1 MKFRPLAWRSTH
13 PHLLADRLEDLTPT
27 EDVRTNPTGDRK
39 AALYGYLR
47 GTTLKGNQKIHLA
60 GVGDFPISDL
70 TFLPD
75 PCPLPGKEGEK
86 KKSLVE
92 KDRTVYAPMS
102 GVGGVVYDK
111 DAVYIELGGSQHHK
125 KEGDEGLVG
134 NIMET
139 ETTINEKLEK
149 SELRLFSG
157 SKPVTSE
164 EHREG
169 RRRIPGGGLDLLEE
183 GEEDES
189 DEGEGDDEGDDDG
202 EEEEEEDE
210 DEDEEE
216 DQEEAEYRR
225 PKKKKNLCAFI
236 IYRARANRCPN

>member
-1 MKFRPLAWRSTH
+1 MRKMKM
-13 PHLLADRLEDLTPT
+13 
-27 EDVRTNPTGDRK
+27 
-39 AALYGYLR
+39 
-47 GTTLKGNQKIHLA
+47 
-60 GVGDFPISDL
+60 
-70 TFLPD
+70 
-75 PCPLPGKEGEK
+75 
-86 KKSLVE
+86 
-92 KDRTVYAPMS
+92 RTVLTTMS
-102 GVGGVVYDK
+102 PTKTMRWMTVM
-111 DAVYIELGGSQHHK
+111 K

-157 SKPVTSE
+157 SKPVTSG

-189 DEGEGDDEGDDDG
+189 DEGGGDDEGDDDGEG

-210 DEDEEE
+210 DEEEDDVEGDRNDDEDSDGMEAEDDGIKINEEEEKNITESKPSNEVNFSKRPSSEEQGQKKPSKKMKVTSVNEKLKMELGGDFSDADSEDEEGLE
-216 DQEEAEYRR
+216 SVDEKLSKPATQAL
-225 PKKKKNLCAFI
+225 PLKKSASDGVFHKRLTTLADKK
-236 IYRARANRCPN
+236 

>member
-1 MKFRPLAWRSTH
+1 M
-13 PHLLADRLEDLTPT
+13 
-27 EDVRTNPTGDRK
+27 
-39 AALYGYLR
+39 
-47 GTTLKGNQKIHLA
+47 
-60 GVGDFPISDL
+60 
-70 TFLPD
+70 
-75 PCPLPGKEGEK
+75 
-86 KKSLVE
+86 E

-169 RRRIPGGGLDLLEE
+169 RRSIPGGGLDLLEE

-202 EEEEEEDE
+202 EEEE

-216 DQEEAEYRR
+216 DDVEGDSSDDEDSDGMEAEEKSER
-225 PKKKKNLCAFI
+225 
-236 IYRARANRCPN
+236 